1 MLNQLN
7 VRSYK
12 TIALLALASL
22 TLSQPARAT
31 LGGAIE
37 SVERD
42 RLHLKAQTRSQAGPR
57 YTVHAMTA
65 ASGTAIREYTA
76 PDGKVFAVTWSG
88 PAMPDLRQL
97 LGSYFSTYTTD
108 TTARR
113 SGHAHRQVDLPE
125 LVVRSSGH
133 QRSFSGKAYVPSM
146 VPTGVVI
153 DDLQ

>member
-1 MLNQLN
+1 MLNHPN
-7 VRSYK
+7 VQSY
-12 TIALLALASL
+12 TTMALLALASL
-22 TLSQPARAT
+22 TLSMPARAT

-42 RLHLKAQTRSQAGPR
+42 RSHLKAQARSQAGPG

-65 ASGTAIREYTA
+65 ASGTAIREYAA
-76 PDGKVFAVTWSG
+76 PDGQVFAVTWSG

-97 LGSYFSTYTTD
+97 LGSYFSTYASD

-113 SGHAHRQVDLPE
+113 SGHSHRLVDRPE

-146 VPTGVVI
+146 VPTGVAI